1 MSAVCA
7 RALERGRCSWRMGP
21 QEEGAMPRQRT
32 LDFRREQL
40 GMLWPRFPERWRTE
54 VLAIYAQLIARAA
67 QRPRGRRG
75 AEERTDE

>member
-1 MSAVCA
+1 
-7 RALERGRCSWRMGP
+7 
-21 QEEGAMPRQRT
+21 MPRQRT
-32 LDFRREQL
+32 LDFRREKL

-67 QRPRGRRG
+67 QRPGGRRA